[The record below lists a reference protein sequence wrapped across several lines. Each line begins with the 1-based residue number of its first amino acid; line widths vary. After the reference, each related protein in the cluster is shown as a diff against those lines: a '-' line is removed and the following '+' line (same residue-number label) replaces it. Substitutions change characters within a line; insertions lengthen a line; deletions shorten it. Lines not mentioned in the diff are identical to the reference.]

1 MQDIETSLEAEFFI
15 YKRWTEKEV
24 LNYWTLRQIT
34 RSMQVVIPWL
44 QTPSPVHLTPS
55 WAKSQ

>member
-15 YKRWTEKEV
+15 YKRWIEKEV

-34 RSMQVVIPWL
+34 QSMQVVIPWH
-44 QTPSPVHLTPS
+44 QTPSPVHLTLS